1 MLRSGFR
8 LMISPRK
15 IRLHDCRC
23 HFVLAAVFVSLSAGK
38 IAANPELVE
47 IKAIVP
53 SIVVEL
59 RYASPHNVT
68 GRALYPTGT
77 RALILPSVAQ
87 QLANAQKFLC
97 QYGYGLEIWDAYRPK
112 AAQELLWQLT
122 GKSEY
127 IADPEN
133 GFGSMH
139 SWGVSVDATLVD
151 SWGHLVSMPTGFD
164 EFTPAARMYYQGSDS
179 LVRAHL
185 RLLQIA
191 MGGNN
196 FYGLRIEWWHFTT
209 VDWKKY
215 VPYQAAK
222 ESADKSNAKP
232 EKLKAASQKG
242 PSSKT

>member
-1 MLRSGFR
+1 
-8 LMISPRK
+8 MILPRK
-15 IRLHDCRC
+15 IRLYNCRWP
-23 HFVLAAVFVSLSAGK
+23 FALVAVFVSLSTDK

-68 GRALYPTGT
+68 GRALYPTGA

-87 QLANAQKFLC
+87 QLASAQKFLH
-97 QYGYGLEIWDAYRPK
+97 QYGYGLKIWDAYRPK

-127 IADPEN
+127 IANPEN
-133 GFGSMH
+133 GFGSLH

-151 SWGHLVSMPTGFD
+151 SWGQSVSMPTGFD
-164 EFTPAARMYYQGSDS
+164 EFTPAATMYYQGSDS

-196 FYGLRIEWWHFTT
+196 FCGLRTEWWHFTT

-215 VPYQAAK
+215 LSYQAAK
-222 ESADKSNAKP
+222 ESADKSGARP
-232 EKLKAASQKG
+232 EKLKAASKKG

>member
-1 MLRSGFR
+1 
-8 LMISPRK
+8 MISPRK
-15 IRLHDCRC
+15 IGLHNCRW
-23 HFVLAAVFVSLSAGK
+23 HFVLVAVFVSISASK

-47 IKAIVP
+47 IKAVVP

-59 RYASPHNVT
+59 RYASPDNVT

-77 RALILPSVAQ
+77 RAFILPSVAQ
-87 QLANAQKFLC
+87 QLSNAQKFLR
-97 QYGYGLEIWDAYRPK
+97 QYGYGLKIWDAYRPK
-112 AAQELLWQLT
+112 ATQELLWQLT

-133 GFGSMH
+133 GFGSTH

-151 SWGHLVSMPTGFD
+151 TWAQSVSMPTGFD
-164 EFTPAARMYYQGSDS
+164 EFTPAAMMYYQGSDP

-191 MGGNN
+191 MAGNN
-196 FYGLRIEWWHFTT
+196 FCGLRTEWWHFTT
-209 VDWKKY
+209 VEWKKY
-215 VPYQAAK
+215 VPYQATK
-222 ESADKSNAKP
+222 ESADKSDAKRAR
-232 EKLKAASQKG
+232 LKAASQRG